1 MATGKR
7 SAAAMTVRMA
17 TDKRSAAA
25 VARALVLLLAAST
38 CQGYLVRPDD
48 MLDATADLASSRDG
62 GERNT
67 TTQDGWQGKQIRF
80 LHVPKAAGTAFA
92 SSIVAYACPSEPQ
105 RENLGCSIPVYDLTH
120 TATIGGELL
129 PPLLKLLLFHLDD
142 VGAGAPEGP
151 SRLSHFLCPTFD
163 VALSD
168 PSALD

>member
-1 MATGKR
+1 MATDDV
-7 SAAAMTVRMA
+7 SLAMVPMA

-129 PPLLKLLLFHLDD
+129 PLECPGLNEMEPD
-142 VGAGAPEGP
+142 AGTCADTCCN
-151 SRLSHFLCPTFD
+151 RWL
-163 VALSD
+163 
-168 PSALD
+168 